1 MSAPTLVR
9 PAGTVDPEGAGFDRA
24 RLGRIDDHLCRRY
37 VEPGKVAGVQVLVS
51 REGTLAHASTIGLRD
66 RERQARVTEDTV
78 WRLYSMTKPVTGVA
92 LLTLYEQGL
101 FRLNDPVERFLPE
114 FAGLR
119 VAERDADGT
128 RRLVDPERPMTVRD
142 AMMHMSGIGYGPEGA
157 RLDFSKLGTT
167 PPGSRM
173 GKGATLQTLVE
184 RLGEAPL
191 VSHPGTRWLYAWS
204 TDVCARLVEVISGQ
218 RFDDYLRRAIFEP
231 LGMRDTDF
239 WVHEDA
245 ADRLAALYGRNARK
259 ELVLLDDPE
268 TSRLRRPTTFLS
280 GGGGLVGTAGDYLR
294 FVHML
299 ANGGVLDGV
308 RVLASRTVALMAS
321 NHLPGGGDL
330 RSVVM
335 PGGYGE
341 VGFDG
346 MGFGLTVAVGLGP
359 VATQSLS
366 PAGEFMWGGAA
377 STAFWIEPA
386 SRVAVVFMTQL
397 IPSGTFDF
405 RGQLRTLVYSAM
417 VD

>member
-1 MSAPTLVR
+1 
-9 PAGTVDPEGAGFDRA
+9 
-24 RLGRIDDHLCRRY
+24 
-37 VEPGKVAGVQVLVS
+37 
-51 REGTLAHASTIGLRD
+51 
-66 RERQARVTEDTV
+66 
-78 WRLYSMTKPVTGVA
+78 MTKPVTGVA
-92 LLTLYEQGL
+92 LLTLYEQGM

-366 PAGEFMWGGAA
+366 PAGEVMWGGGA
-377 STAFWIEPA
+377 STGFLIEPPA
-386 SRVAVVFMTQL
+386 GGGAAGRDGEGWAPSPAGALPCGHGTPGAARDVGRRRQRRRRPGPGGAAAGGRVGGRRPRAGVAGAAVRCGGRAVPGAGPGGGVAL
-397 IPSGTFDF
+397 AV
-405 RGQLRTLVYSAM
+405 LRVRFVHLV
-417 VD
+417 VGHRRRPVG

>member
-1 MSAPTLVR
+1 MTAPTLIR

-24 RLGRIDDHLCRRY
+24 RLARIDDHLRRRY

-66 RERQARVTEDTV
+66 RERQAPVTEDTV

-191 VSHPGTRWLYAWS
+191 VSRRGTRWLYAWS

-386 SRVAVVFMTQL
+386 SRVVVVFMTQL